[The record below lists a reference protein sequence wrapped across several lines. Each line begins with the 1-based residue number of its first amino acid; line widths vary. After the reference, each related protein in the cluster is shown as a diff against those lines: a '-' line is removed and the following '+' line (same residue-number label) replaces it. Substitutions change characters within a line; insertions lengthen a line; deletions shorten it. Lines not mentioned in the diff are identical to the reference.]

1 MRTDS
6 VNLSELAINGSKA
19 AIAQLMGE
27 RYVHP
32 RHFATKTK
40 GAQEAHEAIRPTDM
54 SNSKIEGSAQ
64 EKRLYD
70 LIWKRTIASQMA
82 DAELEKTTVTIS
94 ISHSAD
100 TFTATGEVVKFDGF
114 LRVYKESY
122 DDENEQGD
130 DEARMLPPLKKG
142 QNLQRQSITATERF
156 TQHPPRYT
164 EASLV
169 RKLEELGIGRPST
182 YAPTISTIQQREY
195 VVKGDKPGEERS
207 FNTLTLKDNAISDT
221 DSTEITGAEKSKLLP
236 TDIGTVVNDF
246 LLEYFPG
253 ILDYNFTANVEKQ
266 FDEIAEGEEQWTTI
280 LKHFYT
286 QFHPSVENTLA
297 TKSAH
302 KAGER
307 ILGNEPKTGKQV
319 SVKIGRF
326 GPVVQIGTSEDD
338 EKPRF
343 AQLKK
348 DMSIETITLE
358 EALDLFKLPR
368 TLGEF
373 EGKTVT
379 IGNGRFGPYIYNN
392 GKYTS
397 LPKTYDP
404 MSVTLEEAID
414 LIKEKEQAEAKKHIK
429 KFEAEPE
436 LEIMNGRYGPYIA
449 YKGNNYKIPKDIVP
463 EDLSLESCLELV
475 KLQSDKETTKPKKG
489 RYAKKK

>member
-1 MRTDS
+1 M
-6 VNLSELAINGSKA
+6 
-19 AIAQLMGE
+19 
-27 RYVHP
+27 
-32 RHFATKTK
+32 
-40 GAQEAHEAIRPTDM
+40 
-54 SNSKIEGSAQ
+54 
-64 EKRLYD
+64 
-70 LIWKRTIASQMA
+70 
-82 DAELEKTTVTIS
+82 
-94 ISHSAD
+94 
-100 TFTATGEVVKFDGF
+100 
-114 LRVYKESY
+114 
-122 DDENEQGD
+122 
-130 DEARMLPPLKKG
+130 
-142 QNLQRQSITATERF
+142 
-156 TQHPPRYT
+156 
-164 EASLV
+164 
-169 RKLEELGIGRPST
+169 
-182 YAPTISTIQQREY
+182 
-195 VVKGDKPGEERS
+195 
-207 FNTLTLKDNAISDT
+207 
-221 DSTEITGAEKSKLLP
+221 
-236 TDIGTVVNDF
+236 
-246 LLEYFPG
+246 
-253 ILDYNFTANVEKQ
+253 
-266 FDEIAEGEEQWTTI
+266 
-280 LKHFYT
+280 
-286 QFHPSVENTLA
+286 
-297 TKSAH
+297 
-302 KAGER
+302 
-307 ILGNEPKTGKQV
+307 
-319 SVKIGRF
+319 
-326 GPVVQIGTSEDD
+326 VQIGTSEDD

-475 KLQSDKETTKPKKG
+475 KLQSDKETAKPKKG